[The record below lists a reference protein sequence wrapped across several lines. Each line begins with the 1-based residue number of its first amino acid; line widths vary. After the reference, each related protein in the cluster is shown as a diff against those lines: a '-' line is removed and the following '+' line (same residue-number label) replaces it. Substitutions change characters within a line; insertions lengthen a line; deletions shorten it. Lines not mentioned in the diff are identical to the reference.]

1 MLSVCKKKM
10 LVDDETIYTNYM
22 HITSP
27 REKHTDILEE
37 LEIIP
42 KKFD

>member
-1 MLSVCKKKM
+1 M
-10 LVDDETIYTNYM
+10 LVDDESIYTNYM
-22 HITSP
+22 HITSHS
-27 REKHTDILEE
+27 EKHTDILLE